1 MLFCNISMSFQWKI
15 PGLKNPRV
23 VQPRTIRSHLMSQL
37 CPSDEELH
45 YGIMGEYNPILGSI
59 ISSPGE
65 KSRRPFD

>member
-45 YGIMGEYNPILGSI
+45 YGIMGE
-59 ISSPGE
+59 
-65 KSRRPFD
+65 

>member
-1 MLFCNISMSFQWKI
+1 MLFRNISISFQWKI
-15 PGLKNPRV
+15 LGLKNPRV

-37 CPSDEELH
+37 CSDQELH
-45 YGIMGEYNPILGSI
+45 YGIMGEYIPILGSI